1 MLGGTHRPDSIAR
14 FEKFQQNL
22 FLFLSC
28 KRACLAIVNRA
39 AKQRSFL
46 DVRSHVIKKSR
57 QRRTNAPFNS
67 HQALVSDLHRVVPAH
82 SGTSLVGR
90 SRSRSIL
97 KSTRAKI
104 ANQNVI
110 HAKRK
115 RPKIVLPQTRI
126 IASVD
131 ATMTAAAISKPK
143 ALAAA
148 GYLYSFINGWFAT

>member
-1 MLGGTHRPDSIAR
+1 MPPARKSATKSSARSGQGVRARAAARSTATRREVEQSIAR

-82 SGTSLVGR
+82 SGTSSAIPGFHIR
-90 SRSRSIL
+90 S
-97 KSTRAKI
+97 TG
-104 ANQNVI
+104 
-110 HAKRK
+110 
-115 RPKIVLPQTRI
+115 LPLG
-126 IASVD
+126 SEVC
-131 ATMTAAAISKPK
+131 
-143 ALAAA
+143 
-148 GYLYSFINGWFAT
+148 FEFF